1 MAKRSTRVAR
11 ERTDLTKF
19 CAFWGMAIA
28 AILYICSG
36 VLNLLIRFVDS
47 LSSDTAGVLRQT
59 VSIITLLGNIAII
72 IAIGLPAYGFVRGK
86 SKGWKVFFWVAL
98 VIFALGV
105 VFGMISTVI

>member
-1 MAKRSTRVAR
+1 MAKRNKAYR
-11 ERTDLTKF
+11 EKVDLTKF

-36 VLNLLIRFVDS
+36 VLNLIIRFVGS
-47 LSSDTAGVLRQT
+47 ISSETAGVLSQA

-86 SKGWKVFFWVAL
+86 SKGWKIFYWVAL

-105 VFGMISTVI
+105 VFGMISTVF